1 MFHRKRLQKRP
12 PEIPRIR
19 CEQLALL
26 SRESE
31 MALQTMRESLFDL
44 EEINATIDSVE
55 QSVRCDIQRLED
67 ILDGLN
73 SLRMR
78 NTKILEN
85 AQTLFI
91 TGE

>member
-44 EEINATIDSVE
+44 EEINAPSTAWSSPSAVISSVWRI
-55 QSVRCDIQRLED
+55 SWTASTAF
-67 ILDGLN
+67 G
-73 SLRMR
+73 
-78 NTKILEN
+78 
-85 AQTLFI
+85 
-91 TGE
+91 